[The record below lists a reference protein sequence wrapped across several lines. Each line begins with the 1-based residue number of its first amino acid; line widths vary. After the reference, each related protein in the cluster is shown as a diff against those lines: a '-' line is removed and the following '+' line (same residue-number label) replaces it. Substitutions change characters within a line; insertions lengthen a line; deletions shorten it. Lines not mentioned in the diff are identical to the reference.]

1 MGTVTA
7 LWRYPV
13 KSMLGE
19 ELAEASVGP
28 AGIAGDRAYALVDE
42 ADGTIASAKHP
53 RKWGALLGFRAAFV
67 DEPVPGSPPPPVSI
81 ALPDGSTVRSDE
93 PRADTVLSRAL
104 GRTVRLT
111 AVAPDVPTF
120 EEVWPD
126 VEGLAPKQFVEQTM
140 TGHDAD
146 GQPTSSIPLGMLAP
160 PGTFFDLA
168 VLHLITTSTL
178 DQLAALAPGADF
190 DVRRYRPNVLV
201 GDEPAGFVENGWAGR
216 TLVVGNG
223 VRVAVAI
230 PTMRCIMTTL
240 AQADL
245 AADRRTLRAIAGH
258 NRLDIPGLGRWA
270 CAGVYAGVA
279 MPGIVRTGDRVGL
292 DG

>member
-1 MGTVTA
+1 MGTVAA

-19 ELAEASVGP
+19 ELTEAFVGP
-28 AGIAGDRAYALVDE
+28 AGIAGDRGYALVDE
-42 ADGTIASAKHP
+42 ADGIIASAKHP

-67 DEPVPGSPPPPVSI
+67 DEPEPGGPPPPVSI

-93 PRADTVLSRAL
+93 PGADAVISGAL
-104 GRTVRLT
+104 GRPVRLT
-111 AVAPDVPTF
+111 AAAPDVRMF

-126 VEGLAPKQFVEQTM
+126 VEGLAPQQFIEQTM

-146 GQPTSSIPLGMLAP
+146 GQLTSSIPLGMFAP
-160 PGTFFDLA
+160 VGTFFDLA
-168 VLHLITTSTL
+168 VMHLITTSTL
-178 DQLAALAPGADF
+178 GQLAALAPGADF

-201 GDEPAGFVENGWAGR
+201 GDEPAGFVENDWAGR
-216 TLVVGNG
+216 TLVVGDG
-223 VRVAVAI
+223 VRVAVTI
-230 PTMRCIMTTL
+230 PTMRCVMTTL
-240 AQADL
+240 PQAEL
-245 AADRRTLRAIAGH
+245 AADHRTLRTIAGH

-270 CAGVYAGVA
+270 CAGVYADVA
-279 MPGIVRTGDRVGL
+279 VPGIVRVGDHVRL